1 MNRNVT
7 FHTFCMNLGLDAN
20 FNFKTTFINFDATL
34 QSFEKNCKVASK
46 LIKVLLI
53 FGLYLINYESW
64 LFFFKFSIADI
75 RISKEIRKLKS
86 Q

>member
-7 FHTFCMNLGLDAN
+7 IHAFCMNLGLDAN

-34 QSFEKNCKVASK
+34 QSFKKLCKEASK

-53 FGLYLINYESW
+53 FGLYLINYEFL
-64 LFFFKFSIADI
+64 LFIF
-75 RISKEIRKLKS
+75 
-86 Q
+86 